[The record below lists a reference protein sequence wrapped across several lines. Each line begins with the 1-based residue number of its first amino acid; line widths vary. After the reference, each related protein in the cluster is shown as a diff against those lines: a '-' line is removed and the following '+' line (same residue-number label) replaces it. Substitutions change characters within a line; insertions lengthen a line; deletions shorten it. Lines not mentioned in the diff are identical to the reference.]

1 MTVARIRVLNADG
14 EAVSASPVFS
24 VLNSLV
30 KEGVPIR
37 HDCGGKALC
46 GTCRV
51 RVVAGASSLSPK
63 NERERARLE
72 AVGAGDD
79 ERLACQAH
87 AVRDVDLEVINLGNK

>member
-1 MTVARIRVLNADG
+1 MTVARIRVLNSAG

-24 VLNSLV
+24 VLNNLV
-30 KEGVPIR
+30 REGVPIR

-51 RVVAGASSLSPK
+51 RVAAGAASLSPV
-63 NERERARLE
+63 NERERVRLE
-72 AVGAGDD
+72 AVGAGAD

-87 AVRDVDLEVINLGNK
+87 AIRDVDLEVVNLSSK